1 MEVLDKGPFIY
12 REYFVA
18 KWKRSLR
25 IKQQLFPDL
34 HDFRRVL
41 AQRTLLNMT
50 ELLIEHYSEFPSA
63 DAYLEGYSIIGDALA
78 NLNVPSHILISLDD
92 PIIPAHDLQN
102 LARNPHLQ
110 VLTMPNGG
118 HCGFMDGWNRESW
131 ADRRAASLLLG
142 ASA

>member
-1 MEVLDKGPFIY
+1 MAEALSG
-12 REYFVA
+12 VA

-25 IKQQLFPDL
+25 LKQKLFPDL
-34 HDFRRVL
+34 YDFRRVL
-41 AQRTLLNMT
+41 AQRTLRHMT
-50 ELLIEHYSEFPSA
+50 ELLVEHYSEYPSA
-63 DAYLEGYSIIGDALA
+63 DAYLEGYSIVGDALA
-78 NLNVPSHILISLDD
+78 NLQMPSHILISLDD

-118 HCGFMDGWNRESW
+118 HCGFMDGFNRESW

-142 ASA
+142 ASV